1 MTEFNSCAHLLDNID
16 EATEAYC
23 RVKEWENYDVSPLN
37 EMLKMQN
44 QLQVNLKEKLGR
56 TIPPDELKT
65 KGELV
70 DFLFDQKRAFDDE
83 FMELIHSI
91 AGSNKSDKEQT
102 SIWKKWKSDY
112 TKLRSEDINE
122 GLTEEEIHEK
132 NFELCDLTHFFLNM
146 VLALGLTEKELF
158 EYYYMKNK
166 ENFNRYQNGY

>member
-1 MTEFNSCAHLLDNID
+1 MAEFNQCAHLLDNID
-16 EATEAYC
+16 EATKKYNEI
-23 RVKEWENYDVSPLN
+23 RKNGGSPFN
-37 EMLKMQN
+37 ELLKLQN
-44 QLQVNLKEKLGR
+44 SLQHNLKERLGR

-83 FMELIHSI
+83 FMELIHAC

-112 TKLRSEDINE
+112 TQLRSEDINE
-122 GLTEEEIHEK
+122 GLTENEIHEK
-132 NFELCDLTHFFLNM
+132 NMEIIDALHFFNNM
-146 VLALGLTEKELF
+146 LLALGLDEKQIF
-158 EYYYMKNK
+158 EYYYLKNR

>member
-1 MTEFNSCAHLLDNID
+1 MAEFNSCAHLLDNID
-16 EATEAYC
+16 EASDT
-23 RVKEWENYDVSPLN
+23 YDEIRKNGGSPFN
-37 EMLKMQN
+37 ELLKLQN
-44 QLQVNLKEKLGR
+44 SLQHNLKERLGR

-83 FMELIHSI
+83 FMELIHAC

-112 TKLRSEDINE
+112 TQLRSEDINE

-132 NFELCDLTHFFLNM
+132 NMELCDLTHFFLNM

-158 EYYYMKNK
+158 EYYYLKNK

>member
-1 MTEFNSCAHLLDNID
+1 MAEFNSCAHLLDNID
-16 EATEAYC
+16 EATKKYNEI
-23 RVKEWENYDVSPLN
+23 KLSGGSPLN

-83 FMELIHSI
+83 FMELIHSC

-112 TKLRSEDINE
+112 TQLRAEDINE
-122 GLTEEEIHEK
+122 GLTEEEVHEK
-132 NFELCDLTHFFLNM
+132 NFESIDLLHFVFNM
-146 VLALGLTEKELF
+146 ILALGLTEKELF
-158 EYYYMKNK
+158 EYYYLKYK
-166 ENFNRYQNGY
+166 ENFNRYQSGY

>member
-1 MTEFNSCAHLLDNID
+1 MAEFNSCAHLLDNID
-16 EATEAYC
+16 EATKKYNEIKLAGG
-23 RVKEWENYDVSPLN
+23 SPLN

-70 DFLFDQKRAFDDE
+70 DFLFDQKRASDDE
-83 FMELIHSI
+83 FMELIHSC

-112 TKLRSEDINE
+112 TQLRSEDINE
-122 GLTEEEIHEK
+122 GLTEEEVHEK

-146 VLALGLTEKELF
+146 ILALGLTEKELF

>member
-1 MTEFNSCAHLLDNID
+1 MSVSSYGSGTVSSGTI
-16 EATEAYC
+16 
-23 RVKEWENYDVSPLN
+23 KIKKNYDVSPLN

-83 FMELIHSI
+83 FMELIHAC
-91 AGSNKSDKEQT
+91 AGSNKPEKEQT

-112 TKLRSEDINE
+112 TQLRAEDINE

-132 NFELCDLTHFFLNM
+132 NFELCDMFHFFLNM
-146 VLALGLTEKELF
+146 ILALGLTEKELF

>member
-1 MTEFNSCAHLLDNID
+1 MAEFNSCAHLLDNID
-16 EATEAYC
+16 EATKKYNEI
-23 RVKEWENYDVSPLN
+23 KLSGGSPLN

-83 FMELIHSI
+83 FMELIHAC

-112 TKLRSEDINE
+112 TQLRSEDINE

-132 NFELCDLTHFFLNM
+132 NLELVDFTHFFFNM
-146 VLALGLTEKELF
+146 VLALGLDEKQIF
-158 EYYYMKNK
+158 EYYYLKNR

>member
-1 MTEFNSCAHLLDNID
+1 MAEFNSCAKLMQNLP
-16 EATEAYC
+16 EATNALSN
-23 RVKEWENYDVSPLN
+23 VIFNGKSPLN

-44 QLQVNLKEKLGR
+44 QLQVNLKDKLGR

-83 FMELIHSI
+83 FMELIHAC

-102 SIWKKWKSDY
+102 SIWKKWKSNY
-112 TKLRSEDINE
+112 TQLRAEDINE

-132 NFELCDLTHFFLNM
+132 NFELCDMFHFFLNM
-146 VLALGLTEKELF
+146 ILALGLTEKELF

>member
-1 MTEFNSCAHLLDNID
+1 MAEFNSCSHLLNNID
-16 EATEAYC
+16 EATKKYNEIKSSNGSA
-23 RVKEWENYDVSPLN
+23 LN

-132 NFELCDLTHFFLNM
+132 NMESIDMIHFVFNM
-146 VLALGLTEKELF
+146 LLALGLDEKQIF
-158 EYYYMKNK
+158 EYYYLKNR

>member
-1 MTEFNSCAHLLDNID
+1 MAEFNSCAHLLDNIN
-16 EATEAYC
+16 EATKKYNEI
-23 RVKEWENYDVSPLN
+23 KESGGSPFN
-37 EMLKMQN
+37 EILKMQN

-83 FMELIHSI
+83 FMELIHAC

-112 TKLRSEDINE
+112 TQLRSEDINE
-122 GLTEEEIHEK
+122 GLTEEEVHEK

-146 VLALGLTEKELF
+146 ILALGLTEKELF
-158 EYYYMKNK
+158 EYYYLKNK

>member
-1 MTEFNSCAHLLDNID
+1 MAEFNSCARLLDNID
-16 EATEAYC
+16 EATKKYNEI
-23 RVKEWENYDVSPLN
+23 KSSNVSPLN

-132 NFELCDLTHFFLNM
+132 NMELIDAIHFVFNM
-146 VLALGLTEKELF
+146 VLALGLDEKQIF
-158 EYYYMKNK
+158 EYYYLKNR

>member
-1 MTEFNSCAHLLDNID
+1 MAEFNSCSHLLNNID
-16 EATEAYC
+16 EATKKYNEI
-23 RVKEWENYDVSPLN
+23 KSSGGSPLN

-132 NFELCDLTHFFLNM
+132 NMELCDLTHFFLNM

-158 EYYYMKNK
+158 EYYYLKNK

>member
-1 MTEFNSCAHLLDNID
+1 MAEFNSCAHLLDNID
-16 EATEAYC
+16 EATKKYNEI
-23 RVKEWENYDVSPLN
+23 RKNGGSPFN
-37 EMLKMQN
+37 ELLKLQN
-44 QLQVNLKEKLGR
+44 SLQHNLKERLGR

-83 FMELIHSI
+83 FMELIHAC

-102 SIWKKWKSDY
+102 SIWKKWKSEY
-112 TKLRSEDINE
+112 TQLRAEDINE

-146 VLALGLTEKELF
+146 ILALGLTEKELF

>member
-1 MTEFNSCAHLLDNID
+1 MAEFNSCAHLLDNID
-16 EATEAYC
+16 EATKKYNEI
-23 RVKEWENYDVSPLN
+23 KLSGGSPLN

-83 FMELIHSI
+83 FMELIHAC

-132 NFELCDLTHFFLNM
+132 NLELIDALHFVFNM
-146 VLALGLTEKELF
+146 ILALGLDEKQIF
-158 EYYYMKNK
+158 EYYYLKNR